1 MVHGFQTSRGHRADP
16 KGLAMTNRDRTLQ
29 ADLVLEGGG
38 VKGIGLVGAAVALT
52 EAGYRFNR
60 VAGTSAGAIVGS
72 MIAAGL
78 TGEDLR
84 NVALS
89 LDYRKFIDAGALER
103 IPVLGPGLALLE
115 GSGLYKGDYARDW
128 VRGRLA
134 DLGIHTFGDLRID
147 DDDLPAERRY
157 KLVVTASDVTLGRL
171 VRLPWDYRSVY
182 GRDPDEQPVADAV
195 RASMSIPFFF
205 RTVPLINP
213 VTASRS
219 TLVDGGLLSN
229 FPIDS
234 FDRTDGRQPKW
245 PTFGVTLL
253 PNLPAGDDKVIP
265 LLRLPHPGGL
275 HLLENVISTILVGRD
290 QTYLD
295 QPWVSART
303 IRVDS
308 TAVGVLDFG
317 ISAAATQALYEKG
330 FQAAQAFLQGWDW
343 PHYLR
348 RFRPQIDAPG

>member
-1 MVHGFQTSRGHRADP
+1 MT
-16 KGLAMTNRDRTLQ
+16 KGAKTLR

-52 EAGYRFNR
+52 EAGYQFNR
-60 VAGTSAGAIVGS
+60 VAGSSAGAIVGS
-72 MIAAGL
+72 MAAAGL
-78 TGEDLR
+78 TGDELR
-84 NVALS
+84 KVALS
-89 LDYRKFIDAGALER
+89 LNYGKFLDAAPIER

-115 GSGLYKGDYARDW
+115 GTGLYKGDYAHQWLRSQ
-128 VRGRLA
+128 LA
-134 DLGIHTFGDLRID
+134 DLGVRTFGDLRVD
-147 DDDLPAERRY
+147 DPALPAERRY

-182 GRDPDEQPVADAV
+182 GLDPDEQPVADAV

-205 RTVPLINP
+205 RTVPITNLE
-213 VTASRS
+213 TQTRS

-229 FPIDS
+229 FPIDT
-234 FDRTDGRQPKW
+234 FDRTDGRQPNW
-245 PTFGVTLL
+245 PTFGVTVL
-253 PNLPAGDDKVIP
+253 PNLPAGDDKVVP
-265 LLRLPHPGGL
+265 LLRVPHPGGL
-275 HLLENVISTILVGRD
+275 QLLEKVIATILVGRD

-317 ISAAATQALYEKG
+317 ISPSATQALYDKG
-330 FQAAQAFLQGWDW
+330 GQAARAFLQTWDW
-343 PHYLR
+343 QDYLR
-348 RFRPQIDAPG
+348 RFRPPSNAAR